1 MLKPRLTDNF
11 AQPFPNKNNA
21 RKAEPDSVVRLF
33 QKLRHPGRQ
42 WLTGGDDSRSSNK
55 IGVTAT
61 TPRQSAA
68 HVYHLFFN
76 TRQVT

>member
-33 QKLRHPGRQ
+33 WKLRHPAGNGLLAETIQ
-42 WLTGGDDSRSSNK
+42 DPQMKL
-55 IGVTAT
+55 GVTAT